1 MSTSNTIKTFGKS
14 TTATDSAAVADQ
26 TLDPIQVDQV
36 LFDEVKSF
44 LSSKNFKDSDS
55 LEVMAL
61 IIADIHKKSE
71 IPLDQLIGEI
81 DSSDV
86 VTLTNK
92 ALALVNKLRP
102 VTSQVGVKLSR
113 LATKPYVKRTILA

>member
-1 MSTSNTIKTFGKS
+1 MSTTNTIKTFGKS
-14 TTATDSAAVADQ
+14 TNATDSA
-26 TLDPIQVDQV
+26 TLANETVNPIQVDQV

-44 LSSKNFKDSDS
+44 LSTKNFKDDDS

-71 IPLDQLIGEI
+71 IPLDELIGQI
-81 DSSDV
+81 DSNDV
-86 VTLTNK
+86 ATLTNK

-113 LATKPYVKRTILA
+113 LSTKPYVKRSILA

>member
-1 MSTSNTIKTFGKS
+1 MSTTNTIKTFGKS
-14 TTATDSAAVADQ
+14 TNATGSA
-26 TLDPIQVDQV
+26 TLANETVNPIQVDQV

-44 LSSKNFKDSDS
+44 LSTKNFKDDDS

-71 IPLDQLIGEI
+71 IPLDELIGQI
-81 DSSDV
+81 DSNDV
-86 VTLTNK
+86 ATLTNK

-113 LATKPYVKRTILA
+113 LSTKPYVKRSILA

>member
-1 MSTSNTIKTFGKS
+1 MSTTNTIKTFGKS
-14 TTATDSAAVADQ
+14 THATDSA
-26 TLDPIQVDQV
+26 TLANETVNPIQVDQV

-44 LSSKNFKDSDS
+44 LSTKNFKDDDS

-71 IPLDQLIGEI
+71 IPLDELIGQI
-81 DSSDV
+81 DSNDV
-86 VTLTNK
+86 ATLTNK

-113 LATKPYVKRTILA
+113 LSTKPYVKRSILA

>member
-1 MSTSNTIKTFGKS
+1 MSTGNTIKTFGKNV
-14 TTATDSAAVADQ
+14 TATDSATVADE
-26 TLDPIQVDQV
+26 TVNPIRVDQV

-44 LSSKNFKDSDS
+44 LSTKNFKDDDS

-71 IPLDQLIGEI
+71 IPLDQLIGQI
-81 DSSDV
+81 DSNDV
-86 VTLTNK
+86 ATLTNK

-113 LATKPYVKRTILA
+113 LSTKPYVKRTILA